1 MSHIEPIARY
11 SEKTLMG
18 KQRYELYP
26 DKILIQGAVGAS
38 HDYAL
43 SVGLNKLNPDY
54 ITLRTRPI
62 VTWLAL
68 LTSLI
73 TGFATVL
80 LVNEFAISSR
90 AVPGVLGIYSGSAL
104 IVAIATFKKVEY
116 ARFCSDDY
124 RTVLIS
130 VARSGPDQK
139 HFDGFVKKLVDE
151 IVKAKEVAQQDV
163 GPERGKRVSQLD

>member
-1 MSHIEPIARY
+1 MSPIEPIARY
-11 SEKTLMG
+11 SEKTLTG
-18 KQRYELYP
+18 KRRYELYP
-26 DKILIQGAVGAS
+26 DKILIQGAVGVS
-38 HDYAL
+38 HDYGL
-43 SVGLNKLNPDY
+43 SVALNKLNPEY
-54 ITLRTRPI
+54 ITLRTRPT

-73 TGFATVL
+73 TGFASVL

-104 IVAIATFKKVEY
+104 IIAIATFKKVEY

-124 RTVLIS
+124 RTVLIN

-139 HFDGFVKKLVDE
+139 HFDSFVKKLVDE
-151 IVKAKEVAQQDV
+151 IVKAKEAAQHTSSL
-163 GPERGKRVSQLD
+163 G